1 MLHKS
6 PLIDHFDS
14 EMFVYENPTIRF
26 TRGPDPVGPTHTQK
40 MSIPGGFVL
49 LVEAEFEKHKQNPSD
64 RTLLK
69 VRDAGA
75 LMVERTQI
83 QTLEVYL
90 DPRHE

>member
-1 MLHKS
+1 
-6 PLIDHFDS
+6 
-14 EMFVYENPTIRF
+14 
-26 TRGPDPVGPTHTQK
+26 

-49 LVEAEFEKHKQNPSD
+49 LVEAEFEEYKQNPSE
-64 RTLLK
+64 RMLVK
-69 VRDAGA
+69 VRDARA